1 MTKTLYLKHFKF
13 LEHSQV
19 LKFLKQSQELSAYE
33 QASDNAWGSFFRCNR
48 KTSGPR
54 MEPYGT
60 LFKPRKRKFFDKNLK
75 LFIRGMKD
83 SKYLITDV

>member
-1 MTKTLYLKHFKF
+1 
-13 LEHSQV
+13 
-19 LKFLKQSQELSAYE
+19 
-33 QASDNAWGSFFRCNR
+33 
-48 KTSGPR
+48 